1 MQMSTRLLFNA
12 YVGQLAQLNALDA
25 SLTVIP
31 GELKQFAVAPAI
43 EQRLQAKLQLT
54 SDFMSRINVVPVAA
68 QQGDRVGVG
77 VGRSLAGR
85 TNTAGGKR
93 RDPSDPTASDNI
105 DQYFCKKTDY
115 DYAWGYTLLD
125 AWAHRPEFQQLVRD
139 AVLVQKAEDVITI
152 GFNGTS
158 AAVET
163 DREANP
169 LLQDVNWGWLYK
181 MRTNAPSRVMS
192 HGGKD
197 NTKVYVDA
205 EGYVAGTAD
214 YANLDALVFDAIG
227 NLIHERYRT
236 ATDLVV
242 IVGADLVQ
250 EKYFKIISAAGDKA
264 TEQVARDVILSSR
277 NLGGKPTMQVPFFP
291 PDAILITSLKN
302 LSYYW
307 LIGSARRAVKDE
319 PEFDRIANYESIN
332 DAFMV
337 EDYGKAALIENIELG
352 PKA

>member
-1 MQMSTRLLFNA
+1 MQTATRLLFNS
-12 YVGQLAQLNALDA
+12 YVGTLAQLNGLHS
-25 SLTVIP
+25 SLTVMP
-31 GELKQFAVAPAI
+31 GELKQFAVAPVI

-54 SDFMSRINVVPVAA
+54 SDFMSRINVIPVAA

-77 VGRSLAGR
+77 VGRSLASR
-85 TNTAGGKR
+85 TDTAAGHR
-93 RDPSDPTASDNI
+93 RNPTDPTASDKI

-125 AWAHRPEFQQLVRD
+125 AWSHRPEFQQLVRD

-152 GFNGTS
+152 GFNGVD

-163 DREANP
+163 DRTAHP

-181 MRTNAPSRVMS
+181 MRTYAPARVMS
-192 HGGKD
+192 HGTKD
-197 NTKVYVDA
+197 ANKVYVSDT
-205 EGYVAGTAD
+205 GTAD
-214 YANLDALVFDAIG
+214 YVNLDALVFDAIG

-242 IVGADLVQ
+242 IVGSDLVQ
-250 EKYFKIISAAGDKA
+250 EKYFKIVSAAGDKA

-277 NLGGKPTMQVPFFP
+277 QLGGKPTMQVPFFP
-291 PDAILITSLKN
+291 ANAILITSLKN

-307 LIGSARRAVKDE
+307 QIGSARRAVTDE
-319 PEFDRIANYESIN
+319 PQFDRVANYESIN

-337 EDYGKAALIENIELG
+337 EDYGKACLIENIELG
-352 PKA
+352 PKV

>member
-1 MQMSTRLLFNA
+1 MQTATRLLFNN
-12 YVGQLAQLNALDA
+12 YVGTLAQLNGLHS

-31 GELKQFAVAPAI
+31 GELKQFAVAPVI

-54 SDFMSRINVVPVAA
+54 SDFMSRINIIPVAA

-77 VGRSLAGR
+77 VGRSLASR
-85 TNTAGGKR
+85 TDTAGGNR
-93 RDPSDPTASDNI
+93 RNPGDPTASDKI

-139 AVLVQKAEDVITI
+139 AVLVQKAEDIITI
-152 GFNGTS
+152 GFNGVD
-158 AAVET
+158 AAVAT
-163 DREANP
+163 NRNTFP

-181 MRTNAPSRVMS
+181 MRTYAAVRVMS
-192 HGGKD
+192 HGSKD
-197 NTKVYVDA
+197 ANKVYVSDT
-205 EGYVAGTAD
+205 GNAD
-214 YANLDALVFDAIG
+214 YVNLDALVFDAIG

-242 IVGADLVQ
+242 IVGSDLVQ
-250 EKYFKIISAAGDKA
+250 EKYFKIVSAAGDKA

-277 NLGGKPTMQVPFFP
+277 QLGGKPTMQVPFFP
-291 PDAILITSLKN
+291 ANAIMITSLKN

-307 LIGSARRAVKDE
+307 QIGSARRAVTDE
-319 PEFDRIANYESIN
+319 PQFDRIANYESIN

-337 EDYGKAALIENIELG
+337 EDYGKACLIENIQLG
-352 PKA
+352 PKV

>member
-1 MQMSTRLLFNA
+1 MQTATRLKFNQ
-12 YVGQLAQLNALDA
+12 YVGQLAQLNNIDA

-31 GELKQFAVAPAI
+31 GELKQFAVAAVI

-68 QQGDRVGVG
+68 QQGQRVGVG
-77 VGRSLAGR
+77 VNRSLASR
-85 TNTAGGKR
+85 TDTAAGHR
-93 RDPSDPTASDNI
+93 RNVSDPTTSDVI

-115 DYAWGYTLLD
+115 DYSWGYTLLD
-125 AWAHRPEFQQLVRD
+125 AWSHRPEFQQLVRD
-139 AVLVQKAEDVITI
+139 AVLVQKAEDIITI
-152 GFNGTS
+152 GFNGVD

-163 DREANP
+163 NRNTFP

-181 MRTNAPSRVMS
+181 MRTYAGARVMS
-192 HGGKD
+192 HGTKD
-197 NTKVYVDA
+197 QLKVYVSDT
-205 EGYVAGTAD
+205 GDAD
-214 YANLDALVFDAIG
+214 YVNLDALVFDAIG
-227 NLIHERYRT
+227 NLLHERFRT

-242 IVGADLVQ
+242 IVGSDLVQ

-264 TEQVARDVILSSR
+264 TEQVARDVIMSSR

-291 PDAILITSLKN
+291 ANAIMITSLKN

-307 LIGSARRAVKDE
+307 QTGSARRAVKDE
-319 PEFDRIANYESIN
+319 PEYDRIANYESIN

-337 EDYGKAALIENIELG
+337 EEYGKACLIENIQLG
-352 PKA
+352 PKV

>member
-1 MQMSTRLLFNA
+1 MQTATRLLFNS
-12 YVGQLAQLNALDA
+12 YVGTLAQLNNLDP

-31 GELKQFAVAPAI
+31 GELKQFAVAPVI

-85 TNTAGGKR
+85 TDTSGGDR
-93 RDPSDPTASDNI
+93 RNPTDPTKSDKI
-105 DQYFCKKTDY
+105 DQYFCKKTNY
-115 DYAWGYTLLD
+115 DYSWGYTLLD

-158 AAVET
+158 AAATT
-163 DREANP
+163 DRDANP
-169 LLQDVNWGWLYK
+169 LLQDVNWGWLFK
-181 MRTNAPSRVMS
+181 MRENAPSRVMS
-192 HGGKD
+192 HGTKD
-197 NTKVYVDA
+197 NLKVYVSDT
-205 EGYVAGTAD
+205 GTAD
-214 YANLDALVFDAIG
+214 YVNLDALVFDAIG

-242 IVGADLVQ
+242 IVGSDLVQ
-250 EKYFKIISAAGDKA
+250 EKYFKIISEAGDKA
-264 TEQVARDVILSSR
+264 TEQVARDIIMSSR
-277 NLGGKPTMQVPFFP
+277 QLGGKPTMQVPFFP
-291 PDAILITSLKN
+291 PNAILITSLKN

-307 LIGSARRAVKDE
+307 QIGSARRAVKDE
-319 PEFDRIANYESIN
+319 PEYDRIANYESIN

-337 EDYGKAALIENIELG
+337 EDYGKACLIENIQLG
-352 PKA
+352 PKAA

>member
-1 MQMSTRLLFNA
+1 MQTRTRLLFNGF
-12 YVGQLAQLNALDA
+12 VGKLAELNNIDS

-31 GELKQFAVAPAI
+31 GELKQFAVAAVI

-68 QQGDRVGVG
+68 QQGQRVGVG
-77 VGRSLAGR
+77 VGRSLASR
-85 TNTAGGKR
+85 TDTAAGHR
-93 RDPSDPTASDNI
+93 RNVSDPTTSDVI

-115 DYAWGYTLLD
+115 DYSWGYTLLD
-125 AWAHRPEFQQLVRD
+125 AWSHRPEFQQLVRD
-139 AVLVQKAEDVITI
+139 AVLVQKAEDIITI
-152 GFNGTS
+152 GFNGVD

-163 DREANP
+163 NRNTYP

-181 MRTNAPSRVMS
+181 MRNYAGARVMS
-192 HGGKD
+192 HGTKD
-197 NTKVYVDA
+197 GAKVYVSD
-205 EGYVAGTAD
+205 EGNAD
-214 YANLDALVFDAIG
+214 YVNLDALVFDAIG
-227 NLIHERYRT
+227 NLLHERFRT

-242 IVGADLVQ
+242 IVGSDLVQ

-264 TEQVARDVILSSR
+264 TEQVARDVIMSSR

-291 PDAILITSLKN
+291 ANAIMITSLKN

-307 LIGSARRAVKDE
+307 QTGSARRAVKDE
-319 PEFDRIANYESIN
+319 PEYDRIANYESIN

-337 EDYGKAALIENIELG
+337 EEYGKACLIENIQLG
-352 PKA
+352 PKV